1 MAAEEHERAQSSV
14 DVEHPTPGLAI
25 VSLRGEHDL
34 GTRQGLAETMA
45 QAGEGRDLLV
55 DLSAC
60 TFLDSTVLGV
70 LLAAAQER
78 EAAGSQLGLV
88 VPPETHIVYRITSVA
103 GIAAFLPIYP
113 SREAGAAG
121 MRRGAEPAAQ

>member
-1 MAAEEHERAQSSV
+1 VAAEEHSHVEPGV
-14 DVEHPTPGLAI
+14 DVEHPAAGLAI

-34 GTRQGLAETMA
+34 GTRLALAETLA
-45 QAGEGRDLLV
+45 EAGNGRDLLV
-55 DLSAC
+55 DLSEC

-103 GIAAFLPIYP
+103 GIAAFLPIYQ

-121 MRRGAEPAAQ
+121 LRRGEQPTQ

>member
-1 MAAEEHERAQSSV
+1 MAAEEHERAESSV
-14 DVEHPTPGLAI
+14 DVEHPAPGLAI

-34 GTRQGLAETMA
+34 GTRQRLAETLG
-45 QAGEGRDLLV
+45 QAGDGCDLLV
-55 DLSAC
+55 DLSDC

-78 EAAGSQLGLV
+78 EAAGSRLGLV

-113 SREAGAAG
+113 SREAGAG
-121 MRRGAEPAAQ
+121 DLRRGPEPAAQ